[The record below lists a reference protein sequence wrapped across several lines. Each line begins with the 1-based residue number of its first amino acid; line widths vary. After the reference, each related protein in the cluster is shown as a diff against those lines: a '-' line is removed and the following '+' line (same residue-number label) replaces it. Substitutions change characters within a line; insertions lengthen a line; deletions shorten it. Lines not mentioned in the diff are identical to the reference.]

1 VPVRAKRARRARLAS
16 PPTAARHEAIP
27 NDARELR
34 EVRLRLA
41 AAVIF
46 MVVSAEQ
53 LEAARAVA
61 DHLPTS
67 PAVVNPYTRF
77 AAPLDEMTGVRRPVG
92 LFPTPRAI
100 GAARAT
106 LRRSLELV
114 GAAHPVLVAGQDVG
128 TIERVAIASARKAGA
143 RVAIMP
149 DGVFASENLGGTGR
163 RPVERAIAAA
173 DRTLVAAGVLT
184 GRRSDFGSTA
194 PDMIL
199 SWGPGWEAPLQRRA
213 PAARVVNCGSPR
225 SDAFARL
232 PPRPGEGRV
241 LLCSQPLFL
250 GQAVAPP
257 ARATAAWYDWVTT
270 MSLVGDPRLR
280 VRLHPGERASVYQLP
295 MGLRHLLGE
304 PQRPLIDD
312 LAWADVVLAPFSS
325 ILVEAAGASR
335 IPISA
340 GSTAVWSDFAAN
352 AFLEDPRVP
361 SLDFRA
367 SPGLDDILA
376 VADEAAPQVDAL
388 RDDYLANIGD
398 AARRNA
404 DALALLA
411 VASPP
416 GAARR
421 V

>member
-1 VPVRAKRARRARLAS
+1 
-16 PPTAARHEAIP
+16 
-27 NDARELR
+27 
-34 EVRLRLA
+34 
-41 AAVIF
+41 
-46 MVVSAEQ
+46 
-53 LEAARAVA
+53 
-61 DHLPTS
+61 
-67 PAVVNPYTRF
+67 
-77 AAPLDEMTGVRRPVG
+77 
-92 LFPTPRAI
+92 
-100 GAARAT
+100 
-106 LRRSLELV
+106 
-114 GAAHPVLVAGQDVG
+114 
-128 TIERVAIASARKAGA
+128 
-143 RVAIMP
+143 MP

-250 GQAVAPP
+250 GQHVAPP
-257 ARATAAWYDWVTT
+257 RARDGRLVRLGHDDVAGGRSSPPGAPPPGGAGPGLSAAHWPPAPARRARAAADRGPRLGGRRPGPV
-270 MSLVGDPRLR
+270 LIDPRRGGGRVPDPDQRRLDRRLGRLR
-280 VRLHPGERASVYQLP
+280 RERLPRGPSRPERRL
-295 MGLRHLLGE
+295 
-304 PQRPLIDD
+304 
-312 LAWADVVLAPFSS
+312 
-325 ILVEAAGASR
+325 
-335 IPISA
+335 
-340 GSTAVWSDFAAN
+340 
-352 AFLEDPRVP
+352 PRVP
-361 SLDFRA
+361 R
-367 SPGLDDILA
+367 PGRH
-376 VADEAAPQVDAL
+376 PRGRRRGRPRVDAL

-404 DALALLA
+404 DALAALA

>member
-1 VPVRAKRARRARLAS
+1 MTRRGSARYAWL
-16 PPTAARHEAIP
+16 
-27 NDARELR
+27 
-34 EVRLRLA
+34 VA

-46 MVVSAEQ
+46 MVVSEEQ

-61 DHLPTS
+61 GHLPS
-67 PAVVNPYTRF
+67 PPTVVNPYTGV
-77 AAPLDEMTGVRRPVG
+77 AAPLAEMTDVRRPVG
-92 LFPTPRAI
+92 AFPTPRAI

-106 LRRSLELV
+106 LRRSLELA
-114 GAAHPVLVAGQDVG
+114 GAPHPVLVAGQDVG
-128 TIERVAIASARKAGA
+128 TIERVAIASARRAGA

-149 DGVFASENLGGTGR
+149 DGVFASERLGAGR
-163 RPVERAIAAA
+163 RPLERAISAA
-173 DRTLVAAGVLT
+173 DRALVAAGVLA

-213 PAARVVNCGSPR
+213 PAARIVNCGSPR

-257 ARATAAWYDWVTT
+257 SRETVAWYDWLTAMARVD
-270 MSLVGDPRLR
+270 DPRVR
-280 VRLHPGERASVYQLP
+280 VRLHPGERAPAYPLP
-295 MGLRHLLGE
+295 GGLRHLLGE
-304 PQRPLIDD
+304 PHRPLAED

-325 ILVEAAGASR
+325 VLVEAAGASR

-340 GSTAVWSDFAAN
+340 GSTAVWGDFAAN
-352 AFLEDPRVP
+352 AFLQDPRVP
-361 SLDFRA
+361 SVDFRA
-367 SPGLDDILA
+367 SPGLDDLLA
-376 VADEAAPQVDAL
+376 VAAETAPGIDAL
-388 RDDYLANIGD
+388 RDDYLANAGD

-404 DALALLA
+404 DAIAALATA
-411 VASPP
+411 QKP
-416 GAARR
+416 GAAGRARR
-421 V
+421 L

>member
-1 VPVRAKRARRARLAS
+1 M
-16 PPTAARHEAIP
+16 
-27 NDARELR
+27 
-34 EVRLRLA
+34 RLRLA

-46 MVVSAEQ
+46 MVVSDEQ

-67 PAVVNPYTRF
+67 PVVVNPYTRV
-77 AAPLDEMTGVRRPVG
+77 AAPLDEMTGVQRPVG

-106 LRRSLELV
+106 LRRSLELA

-163 RPVERAIAAA
+163 WPLERAIAAA

-184 GRRSDFGSTA
+184 GRRRDFGSTA

-250 GQAVAPP
+250 DQIVAPP
-257 ARATAAWYDWVTT
+257 ERATAAWYDWVTT

-280 VRLHPGERASVYQLP
+280 VRLHPGERAPVYRLP

-304 PQRPLIDD
+304 PAAAADRGPRLGGRRPGPVLIDPRRGGGRVPD
-312 LAWADVVLAPFSS
+312 PDQRRLDRRLGRRRRKRLPR
-325 ILVEAAGASR
+325 GPSR
-335 IPISA
+335 PERR
-340 GSTAVWSDFAAN
+340 
-352 AFLEDPRVP
+352 LPRVP
-361 SLDFRA
+361 R
-367 SPGLDDILA
+367 PGRH
-376 VADEAAPQVDAL
+376 PRGRRRGRPPVDAL

-404 DALALLA
+404 DALAALA
-411 VASPP
+411 VAPPP

>member
-1 VPVRAKRARRARLAS
+1 MTRRGSARYPWL
-16 PPTAARHEAIP
+16 
-27 NDARELR
+27 
-34 EVRLRLA
+34 VA

-46 MVVSAEQ
+46 MVVSEEQ

-61 DHLPTS
+61 GHLPS
-67 PAVVNPYTRF
+67 PPTVVNPYTGV
-77 AAPLDEMTGVRRPVG
+77 AAPLAEMTDVRRPVG
-92 LFPTPRAI
+92 AFPTPRAI

-106 LRRSLELV
+106 LRRSLELA
-114 GAAHPVLVAGQDVG
+114 GAPHPVLVAGQDVG
-128 TIERVAIASARKAGA
+128 TIERVAIASARRAGA

-149 DGVFASENLGGTGR
+149 DGVFASERLAAGR
-163 RPVERAIAAA
+163 RPLERAISAA
-173 DRTLVAAGVLT
+173 DRALVAAGVLA